1 MKRWIGFMTLA
12 LAALALLAACSSYPI
27 GTPSA
32 VISINNQSLTQ
43 DQDTGNWKLEFQL
56 EARTLP
62 GSPGGVILEY
72 KLDGGGSLSA
82 GRRIERCPTT
92 EPDPCGPFTTN
103 YTLEFT
109 SLPPAGSFV
118 VVGYTVMGEN
128 GAVATISL
136 PAPLRIY

>member
-1 MKRWIGFMTLA
+1 MKRWIGFITLA
-12 LAALALLAACSSYPI
+12 LAALLLLAACSSYPI

-32 VISINNQSLTQ
+32 VISISNQSLTQ
-43 DQDTGNWKLEFQL
+43 DQKTGNWKLEFQL

-72 KLDGGGSLSA
+72 KLDGGGGLSA
-82 GRRIERCPTT
+82 GRRIERCPAT
-92 EPDPCGPFTTN
+92 ESDPCGPFTTD

-109 SLPPAGSFV
+109 SYPPDGSFV

-136 PAPLRIY
+136 PAPLRIH